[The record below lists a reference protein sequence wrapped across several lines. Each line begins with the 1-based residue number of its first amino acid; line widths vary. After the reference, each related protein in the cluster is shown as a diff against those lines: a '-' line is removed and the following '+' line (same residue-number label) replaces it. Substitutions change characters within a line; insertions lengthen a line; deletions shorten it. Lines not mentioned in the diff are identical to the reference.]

1 MKPIIIITNNPTVIK
16 AYDTEEML
24 VKETM
29 QQVLF
34 ETRNLIHLGHKLISH
49 PMPGSVK
56 PNETPYRSVMV
67 SKIAEDHLDFQSLTM
82 VEAAL
87 RKFDQF
93 QNDRPTPQWSER
105 ILNDFQVVDYHLLTS
120 GYQSILA

>member
-1 MKPIIIITNNPTVIK
+1 MKSMLIITNNPAVME
-16 AYDTEEML
+16 AYSAEEMI

-29 QQVLF
+29 QEVLLT
-34 ETRNLIHLGHKLISH
+34 TRDLIHLGHQLISH

-56 PNETPYRSVMV
+56 PNETPYRSIMV
-67 SKIAEDHLDFQSLTM
+67 SKTAGNLDFQSLTM
-82 VEAAL
+82 IEAAL

-105 ILNDFQVVDYHLLTS
+105 ILNDFQMVDYHLFTS